1 MAKSIFD
8 KMENIHEVNRMA
20 AELRRLGMREKL
32 KELADKNR
40 VMDEDFEAFFL
51 GKRYF
56 LVDAG
61 ETQKTYDTARA
72 KLMDEMLILNDP
84 LFGNVIGGYL
94 LQCCSEPGFQE
105 SVLQEHK
112 TLQRC
117 IEYVMEQAY
126 GLLDENQKKARKNTA
141 VAVVSDQV
149 FDWVKSYYTLD
160 DKAALEE
167 KRKKAEKEFADRNKP
182 KENKA
187 AGKGTSKKKASKT
200 SKTSKAS
207 KTSGTSK
214 KSSEAGTSGK
224 TCASG
229 NMADSEKSLIE
240 KKETRDMSSE
250 NIQAEDLPE
259 TEQNVS
265 EKGQIEGQVSMFN
278 MGPAA

>member
-149 FDWVKSYYTLD
+149 FEWVKSYYTLD

-167 KRKKAEKEFADRNKP
+167 KRKKAEKEFAERNKP

-187 AGKGTSKKKASKT
+187 AGRGTSKKRASKT

-207 KTSGTSK
+207 KTSK
-214 KSSEAGTSGK
+214 KSSEAGISGK
-224 TCASG
+224 AGASG
-229 NMADSEKSLIE
+229 NVADSEKSLAE
-240 KKETRDMSSE
+240 KREIGDMLSE

-259 TEQNVS
+259 TEPNTS
-265 EKGQIEGQVSMFN
+265 EKGQIEGQVSMFS
-278 MGPAA
+278 MGAAA

>member
-1 MAKSIFD
+1 MAKSIFE

-149 FDWVKSYYTLD
+149 FEWVKSYYTLD

-167 KRKKAEKEFADRNKP
+167 KRKKVEKEFADRNKP

-200 SKTSKAS
+200 SKASKAA
-207 KTSGTSK
+207 KTSK
-214 KSSEAGTSGK
+214 KSSAAGISGK
-224 TCASG
+224 AGASG
-229 NMADSEKSLIE
+229 NAADSEQSLAE
-240 KKETRDMSSE
+240 KKETGDILSE

-259 TEQNVS
+259 TEPNAS
-265 EKGQIEGQVSMFN
+265 EKGQIEGQVSMFS

>member
-56 LVDAG
+56 LVDTG
-61 ETQKTYDTARA
+61 ETQKTYGTARA

-149 FDWVKSYYTLD
+149 FEWVKSYYTLD

-167 KRKKAEKEFADRNKP
+167 KRKKAEKEFAERNKP

-187 AGKGTSKKKASKT
+187 AGRGTSKKRASKT

-207 KTSGTSK
+207 KTSK
-214 KSSEAGTSGK
+214 KSSEAGISGK
-224 TCASG
+224 AGASG
-229 NMADSEKSLIE
+229 NVADSEKSLAE
-240 KKETRDMSSE
+240 KRETGDTLSE
-250 NIQAEDLPE
+250 NIQTEDLPE
-259 TEQNVS
+259 TEPNAS
-265 EKGQIEGQVSMFN
+265 EKGQIEGQVSMFS

>member
-20 AELRRLGMREKL
+20 VELRRLGMREKL

-61 ETQKTYDTARA
+61 ETRKSYDTARA
-72 KLMDEMLILNDP
+72 KIMDEMLTLNDP

-94 LQCCSEPGFQE
+94 LQCCSELGFQE

-117 IEYVMEQAY
+117 IEYVMEMAY
-126 GLLDENQKKARKNTA
+126 GLLDENQKKARRNTA

-149 FDWVKSYYTLD
+149 FEWVKNYYTLD

-167 KRKKAEKEFADRNKP
+167 KREKAEKEFADRNKP

-200 SKTSKAS
+200 SKASKAA
-207 KTSGTSK
+207 KTSK
-214 KSSEAGTSGK
+214 KSSEAGISGK
-224 TCASG
+224 AGASG
-229 NMADSEKSLIE
+229 NVADSEKSLAE
-240 KKETRDMSSE
+240 KRETGDTLSE
-250 NIQAEDLPE
+250 NIQTEDLPE
-259 TEQNVS
+259 TEPNAS
-265 EKGQIEGQVSMFN
+265 EKGQIEGQVSMFS

>member
-72 KLMDEMLILNDP
+72 KIMDEMLTLNDP
-84 LFGNVIGGYL
+84 LFGNVISGYL

-126 GLLDENQKKARKNTA
+126 CLLDENQKKARRNTA

-149 FDWVKSYYTLD
+149 FEWVKNYYTLD
-160 DKAALEE
+160 DK
-167 KRKKAEKEFADRNKP
+167 
-182 KENKA
+182 
-187 AGKGTSKKKASKT
+187 GVCG
-200 SKTSKAS
+200 
-207 KTSGTSK
+207 
-214 KSSEAGTSGK
+214 
-224 TCASG
+224 
-229 NMADSEKSLIE
+229 
-240 KKETRDMSSE
+240 
-250 NIQAEDLPE
+250 PE
-259 TEQNVS
+259 
-265 EKGQIEGQVSMFN
+265 
-278 MGPAA
+278 

>member
-149 FDWVKSYYTLD
+149 FEWVKSYYTLD

-167 KRKKAEKEFADRNKP
+167 KRKKAEKEFAERNKP

-187 AGKGTSKKKASKT
+187 AGRGTSKKRASKT

-207 KTSGTSK
+207 KTSK
-214 KSSEAGTSGK
+214 KSSEAGISGK
-224 TCASG
+224 AGASG
-229 NMADSEKSLIE
+229 NVADSEKSLAE
-240 KKETRDMSSE
+240 KRETGDTLSE
-250 NIQAEDLPE
+250 NIQTEDLPA
-259 TEQNVS
+259 TEPNAS
-265 EKGQIEGQVSMFN
+265 EKGQIEGQVSMFS

>member
-8 KMENIHEVNRMA
+8 KMENIQEVNRMA
-20 AELRRLGMREKL
+20 TELRRLGMREKL

-149 FDWVKSYYTLD
+149 FEWVKSYYTLD

-167 KRKKAEKEFADRNKP
+167 KRKKAEKEFAERNKP

-187 AGKGTSKKKASKT
+187 AGRGTSKKRASKT

-207 KTSGTSK
+207 KTSK
-214 KSSEAGTSGK
+214 KSSEAGISGK
-224 TCASG
+224 AGASG
-229 NMADSEKSLIE
+229 NVADSEKSLAE
-240 KKETRDMSSE
+240 KRETGDTLSE
-250 NIQAEDLPE
+250 NIQTEDLPE
-259 TEQNVS
+259 TEPNAS
-265 EKGQIEGQVSMFN
+265 EKGQIEGQVSMFS

>member
-1 MAKSIFD
+1 MAKSIFE

-32 KELADKNR
+32 KELAGKNQ

-149 FDWVKSYYTLD
+149 FEWVKSYYTLD
-160 DKAALEE
+160 DKAGLEE

-182 KENKA
+182 KENKV
-187 AGKGTSKKKASKT
+187 AGKGTSKNRDFWKGRCQWQCGRFGKE
-200 SKTSKAS
+200 
-207 KTSGTSK
+207 SG
-214 KSSEAGTSGK
+214 
-224 TCASG
+224 
-229 NMADSEKSLIE
+229 
-240 KKETRDMSSE
+240 R
-250 NIQAEDLPE
+250 
-259 TEQNVS
+259 
-265 EKGQIEGQVSMFN
+265 EKGNRGYIIGKYPGRGFAGDRAECFRERTD
-278 MGPAA
+278 

>member
-56 LVDAG
+56 LVDTG

-149 FDWVKSYYTLD
+149 FEWVKSYYTLD

-167 KRKKAEKEFADRNKP
+167 KWKKAEKEFAERNKP

-187 AGKGTSKKKASKT
+187 AGRGTSKKRASKT

-207 KTSGTSK
+207 KTSK
-214 KSSEAGTSGK
+214 KSSEAGISGK
-224 TCASG
+224 AGASG
-229 NMADSEKSLIE
+229 NVADSEKSLAE
-240 KKETRDMSSE
+240 KRETGDTLSE
-250 NIQAEDLPE
+250 NIQTEDLPE
-259 TEQNVS
+259 TEPNAS
-265 EKGQIEGQVSMFN
+265 EKGQIEGQVSMFS

>member
-20 AELRRLGMREKL
+20 VELRRLGMREKL

-117 IEYVMEQAY
+117 IEYVMEMAY
-126 GLLDENQKKARKNTA
+126 GLLDENQKKARRNGISIIWIAQTTCFGVFWTRRGA
-141 VAVVSDQV
+141 FLDQSGCMI
-149 FDWVKSYYTLD
+149 WM
-160 DKAALEE
+160 
-167 KRKKAEKEFADRNKP
+167 
-182 KENKA
+182 
-187 AGKGTSKKKASKT
+187 AS
-200 SKTSKAS
+200 
-207 KTSGTSK
+207 
-214 KSSEAGTSGK
+214 
-224 TCASG
+224 
-229 NMADSEKSLIE
+229 SL
-240 KKETRDMSSE
+240 
-250 NIQAEDLPE
+250 L
-259 TEQNVS
+259 
-265 EKGQIEGQVSMFN
+265 
-278 MGPAA
+278 

>member
-126 GLLDENQKKARKNTA
+126 GLLDENQKKARRNTA

-149 FDWVKSYYTLD
+149 FEWVKSYYTLD

-167 KRKKAEKEFADRNKP
+167 KRKKAEKEFAERNKP

-187 AGKGTSKKKASKT
+187 VGKGTSKKRA

-207 KTSGTSK
+207 KTAKTSK
-214 KSSEAGTSGK
+214 KGSEAGISGK
-224 TCASG
+224 AGASG
-229 NMADSEKSLIE
+229 SAADSEKSVAE
-240 KKETRDMSSE
+240 KKETGDMLSG

-259 TEQNVS
+259 TEPNAS
-265 EKGQIEGQVSMFN
+265 EKGQIEGQVSMFS

>member
-56 LVDAG
+56 LVDTG
-61 ETQKTYDTARA
+61 ETQKTYGTARA

-149 FDWVKSYYTLD
+149 FEWVKSYYTLD

-167 KRKKAEKEFADRNKP
+167 KRKKAEKEFAERNKP

-187 AGKGTSKKKASKT
+187 AGRGTSKKRASKT

-207 KTSGTSK
+207 KTSK
-214 KSSEAGTSGK
+214 KSSEAGISGK
-224 TCASG
+224 AGASG
-229 NMADSEKSLIE
+229 NVADSEKSLAE
-240 KKETRDMSSE
+240 KREIGDMLSE

-259 TEQNVS
+259 TEPNTS
-265 EKGQIEGQVSMFN
+265 EKGQIEGQVSMFS
-278 MGPAA
+278 MGAAA

>member
-1 MAKSIFD
+1 MAKSILD

-56 LVDAG
+56 LVDTG

-149 FDWVKSYYTLD
+149 FEWVKSYYTLD

-167 KRKKAEKEFADRNKP
+167 KRKKTEKEFAERNKP

-187 AGKGTSKKKASKT
+187 AGRGTSKKRASKT

-207 KTSGTSK
+207 KTSK
-214 KSSEAGTSGK
+214 KSSEAGISGK
-224 TCASG
+224 AGASG
-229 NMADSEKSLIE
+229 NVADSEKSLAE
-240 KKETRDMSSE
+240 KRETGDTLSE
-250 NIQAEDLPE
+250 NIQTEDLPE
-259 TEQNVS
+259 TEPNAS
-265 EKGQIEGQVSMFN
+265 EKGQIEGQVSMFS